1 MRQTQGGTLIRR
13 YLVESY
19 KVKPDGASSQF
30 VDQRQRKQIRV
41 IE

>member
-1 MRQTQGGTLIRR
+1 MSQTQGGTLIRR
-13 YLVESY
+13 YLVERY